1 MTLTNQAFA
10 KLVSS
15 KAKRRTG
22 PFQPVARYDP
32 DGDCIEF
39 IARPDPF
46 YAERID
52 KLVTVYYSE
61 KTNEIVGSLIK
72 GVSRFQ
78 KEMSRKLPGFV
89 IILQDGKV
97 RLEHSF
103 LAGLWSAKTDKED
116 LRVLTYKKLIEVA
129 GDTSA
134 EAELLTAA
142 G

>member
-10 KLVSS
+10 KLVTS

-22 PFQPVARYDP
+22 PFQPIARYDR

-61 KTNEIVGSLIK
+61 ETGEIVGSLIK

-78 KEMSRKLPGFV
+78 KEMSKKLPGFV
-89 IILQDGKV
+89 IVLQDGRV
-97 RLEHSF
+97 RLDHIF
-103 LAGLWSAKTDKED
+103 LAGLWSAKAKDQD
-116 LRVLTYKKLIEVA
+116 VRVLTYKKLIEVA
-129 GDTSA
+129 GDTAA
-134 EAELLTAA
+134 EAELLAA